1 MATVGTTAL
10 TFTDLRKRM
19 APDNK
24 IDWIMEIMAQSN
36 PIMQHIPWKEGNLP
50 TGNQTTLRTSYPH
63 PQLRRINRG
72 VKPGKSTTR
81 QIVDTC
87 CIMEAYS
94 MVDRRLA
101 QLAPSPEAFRRSED
115 SAFVEGFTQDLA
127 KYMFYGDT
135 DANPDQFNGFGV
147 RYDTFTGEKGTF
159 GYQTINAG
167 GTTENKQTSIYIV
180 DWGDNAVT
188 GIYPKGSKAGLQME
202 DKGEQIVDDAEGGKY
217 PALMT
222 WFAWDAGLA
231 VQNLRK
237 VAALRNVEWSKAV
250 TAQTAAERKAIVD
263 KFIVAKN
270 RITNPKRPIAYVAD
284 DIYTMLELH
293 LNDKNNVYV
302 TRQELMNEMPKIYIS
317 GIEISKCDALK
328 TTEAVISE

>member
-1 MATVGTTAL
+1 MSETAL
-10 TFTDLRKRM
+10 TFSDLRKRIS
-19 APDNK
+19 PDWK
-24 IDWIMEIMAQSN
+24 IDWIMEIMAQAN

-72 VKPGKSTTR
+72 VQPGKSTTK

-87 CIMEAYS
+87 CIMEAFS
-94 MVDRRLA
+94 MVDVRLA
-101 QLAPSPEAFRRSED
+101 QLAPNAEAFRRSED
-115 SAFVEGFTQDLA
+115 AAFVEGFTQDLA

-135 DANPDQFNGFGV
+135 DSNPDQFNGFGV
-147 RYDTFTGEKGTF
+147 RYNTFKGDKGTF
-159 GYQTINAG
+159 GYQTIDAG
-167 GTTENKQTSIYIV
+167 GASNGKQTSIYIV
-180 DWGDNAVT
+180 DWGDNAVV
-188 GIYPKGSKAGLQME
+188 GIYPKNSKAGLQME
-202 DKGEQIVDDAEGGKY
+202 DKGEQIVDDADGGKY

-237 VAALRNVEWSKAV
+237 VAALRNIDVSKAI
-250 TAQTAAERKAIVD
+250 TAQTATERKAIVD
-263 KFIVAKN
+263 QFIIAKN
-270 RITNPKRPIAYVAD
+270 RIQNPKRPIAYVAD

-302 TRQELMNEMPKIYIS
+302 TRQELMNEMPKIFIS
-317 GIEISKCDALK
+317 GIEVSKCDALQV
-328 TTEAVISE
+328 TESVVSD